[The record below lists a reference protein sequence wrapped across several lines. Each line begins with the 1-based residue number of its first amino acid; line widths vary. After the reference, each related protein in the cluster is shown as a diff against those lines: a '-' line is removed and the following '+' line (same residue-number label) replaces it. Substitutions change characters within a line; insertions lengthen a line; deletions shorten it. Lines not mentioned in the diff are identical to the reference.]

1 MDTKLVKQY
10 GEEILYYRLRTKRN
24 KIRMKYEHF
33 HKRLIQIHSEEEGL
47 YKQKYSLGWEPLV
60 PPVQKGWKRIF
71 VLRQDVARSKHAEF
85 YSGILAKI
93 NTVQWSHRKD
103 FMKKK
108 RAFGREK
115 YVERG
120 QVLLKPDEYH
130 FQKLGF
136 SEAERKPSFMR
147 NGVMKKR
154 GEDLSGD
161 MYLMSH
167 GALY

>member
-10 GEEILYYRLRTKRN
+10 GEEILYYRLRTKRD

-71 VLRQDVARSKHAEF
+71 VLRQDVARSRYADF

-93 NTVQWSHRKD
+93 NTVQWSPRKD
-103 FMKKK
+103 FTKKK
-108 RAFGREK
+108 RAFGR
-115 YVERG
+115 
-120 QVLLKPDEYH
+120 
-130 FQKLGF
+130 
-136 SEAERKPSFMR
+136 
-147 NGVMKKR
+147 KK
-154 GEDLSGD
+154 SVV
-161 MYLMSH
+161 
-167 GALY
+167 